1 MELYR
6 LLRVYAEKQFFMQK
20 KVMIHQ
26 YIML

>member
-6 LLRVYAEKQFFMQK
+6 LLRVYVEKQFFMQK